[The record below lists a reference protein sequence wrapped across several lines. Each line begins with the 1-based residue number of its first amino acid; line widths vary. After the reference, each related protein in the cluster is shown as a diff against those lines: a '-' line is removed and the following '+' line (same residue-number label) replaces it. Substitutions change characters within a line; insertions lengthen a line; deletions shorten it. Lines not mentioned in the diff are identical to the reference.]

1 MRALPLLVAT
11 TLAVAGCADLRDI
24 MTLQQGLAKEFNE
37 PAIGIN
43 INNTAYLTITF
54 ANAPADTL
62 PEKYRAAYA
71 RRAAEYVRDH
81 YTHYSSLQSIDVR
94 FASVTKTGPVTYTQ
108 SSTPYHFTPADLG
121 PPKVSADK
129 TVSS

>member
-11 TLAVAGCADLRDI
+11 TLAVVACAELRDI
-24 MTLQQGLAKEFNE
+24 LTLQQGLAKEFNE

-43 INNTAYLTITF
+43 INNTSMTITF
-54 ANAPADTL
+54 ANVSADTL
-62 PEKYRAAYA
+62 PEKDRAAYA

-81 YTHYSSLQSIDVR
+81 YTHYSSLQSVDVR

-121 PPKVSADK
+121 PPKVSAEK